1 METHC
6 QNKMLLMNIVS
17 LNSRRFSAAN
27 LCLTLCDSTDCSTPG
42 LPVPQYLSGFAQV
55 CVRWIGDAIQP
66 SHPLLPFSPSAFK
79 LSQHQGL
86 LQGVCPSHQVAKV
99 LSFSII
105 LPMSFQG
112 WFPLGL
118 TGLISSASKGRSRVF
133 SSTAAQKHQ
142 FFNILPCLSSN
153 SHIGTWLQER
163 SQLWLYGPV
172 WAKWCLCFLIHCLGL
187 S

>member
-1 METHC
+1 MKSHHC
-6 QNKMLLMNIVS
+6 CCC
-17 LNSRRFSAAN
+17 SATKS
-27 LCLTLCDSTDCSTPG
+27 CSTLCDAMDCSRLS
-42 LPVPQYLSGFAQV
+42 LPVPHYLPEFAQV
-55 CVRWIGDAIQP
+55 HFHWIGHAIQP

-118 TGLISSASKGRSRVF
+118 TGLISLLSKGLSEVF
-133 SSTAAQKHQ
+133 CSTTVRRHQ
-142 FFNILPCLSSN
+142 FFGTLPSLQSSSHNHMWPLVEPQFAFPTYCLMRL
-153 SHIGTWLQER
+153 HQIYQ
-163 SQLWLYGPV
+163 
-172 WAKWCLCFLIHCLGL
+172 I
-187 S
+187 